1 MNKHLP
7 MKKTKARRRKAMETK
22 PTILIEVAVTVIVI
36 IKEAA
41 VKAATNAENIMEV
54 VETVEEMIEII
65 NMPKTDQVQMMI
77 VLFMEGIYGVNVTR
91 TPEATTI
98 ILQEE
103 AEETDKGVATPLV
116 EITAEEAAEELAAI
130 ITTMEMLAMNITTW
144 MVRSNKIMAKEPTIT
159 TAKEPTTTTAEA
171 PITSTMLSTII
182 SI

>member
-22 PTILIEVAVTVIVI
+22 PTILIEVAVIVI

-41 VKAATNAENIMEV
+41 VEAATNAENIMEV